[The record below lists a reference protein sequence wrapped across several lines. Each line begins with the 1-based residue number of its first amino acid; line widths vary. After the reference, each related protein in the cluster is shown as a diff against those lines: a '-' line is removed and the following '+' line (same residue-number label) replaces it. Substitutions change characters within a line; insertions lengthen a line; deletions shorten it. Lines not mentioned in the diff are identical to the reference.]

1 MSTQSDTK
9 HDNVC
14 REKSKDKNMIKNFF
28 CTYRGENS
36 INQ

>member
-14 REKSKDKNMIKNFF
+14 REKSKDKNMIKKFF
-28 CTYRGENS
+28 ALTEVK
-36 INQ
+36 IV